1 MQLSRFFTL
10 AELTRSDTAARE
22 GIPNQPAQAQIDA
35 LRTLCSALLDPLREA
50 VGRPIRVTSGY
61 RGPALNARIGGSA
74 TSQHSHGQAA
84 DLQCPG
90 LDVLELFKT
99 VIRLGLPYDQLIYE
113 AQSASVKW
121 VHVSHR
127 ASANRGEVRVAQF
140 NAAGRPT
147 GYPLVGAEQALAMR
161 ERTTRSRSAMS
172 EPGYVERADEP
183 DHDAADA
190 PAPAAR
196 PAETTAPAT
205 TRRAAAKAPARR
217 AAAKKAPARKAAKAA
232 AKKAAPRKTPAKKT
246 PAKKA
251 PAKKAPV
258 KKSAARKAA
267 AKKTATK
274 KAAPKQVA
282 GKAAPAKR
290 SASTPASA
298 GTPARARKAPAQRG
312 TARTAAAKTSPAR
325 KAAATKTPARR
336 ATPR

>member
-22 GIPNQPAQAQIDA
+22 GIPNQPAEAQIDA
-35 LRTLCSALLDPLREA
+35 LRALCSALLDPLREA

-127 ASANRGEVRVAQF
+127 AGANRGEVRVAQF

-190 PAPAAR
+190 PTPATR

-205 TRRAAAKAPARR
+205 ARRAAAKAPARR

-232 AKKAAPRKTPAKKT
+232 AKKAAPRKIPAKKT
-246 PAKKA
+246 PAKKT
-251 PAKKAPV
+251 P
-258 KKSAARKAA
+258 

-290 SASTPASA
+290 SGSTPASA
-298 GTPARARKAPAQRG
+298 GTPARTRKAPAQRG

-325 KAAATKTPARR
+325 KAAAKKTPARR